1 LDLENDTVSCVY
13 DMAGD
18 DKERVVY
25 DVGKTWVFIC
35 SRDYPNVGR

>member
-1 LDLENDTVSCVY
+1 MLEMENNAVSVVY

-25 DVGKTWVFIC
+25 DVCMYIRSW
-35 SRDYPNVGR
+35 DYTNIER